1 MSVQENKEVI
11 LMATLLDE
19 AGIRQG
25 LEKVPGW
32 ERTGKEIKKKFT
44 FKNFVTALRFVNKVG
59 ELAESMDH
67 HPDILIHGY
76 KFVTL
81 TLSTHSAGGLTRM
94 DFDLSQKIEKTAKD
108 LTTTT

>member
-1 MSVQENKEVI
+1 
-11 LMATLLDE
+11 MATLLE
-19 AGIRQG
+19 EFRIQQA
-25 LEKVPGW
+25 LEKVPSW
-32 ERTGKEIKKKFT
+32 ERSGNKIRKDHK
-44 FKNFVTALRFVNKVG
+44 FKNFQEALQFVNKVG

-94 DFDLSQKIEKTAKD
+94 DFDLAQKIENVLGALKEDKSCPM
-108 LTTTT
+108 

>member
-1 MSVQENKEVI
+1 MEVRE
-11 LMATLLDE
+11 MAALLDE
-19 AGIRQG
+19 AGIQKWM
-25 LEKVPGW
+25 EKAPGW
-32 ERTGKEIKKKFT
+32 ERMGGEIKKKYK
-44 FKNFVTALRFVNKVG
+44 FKNFVEALKFVNRIG

-94 DFDLSQKIEKTAKD
+94 DFDLAQKIEATWTEFQS
-108 LTTTT
+108 LTPAA

>member
-1 MSVQENKEVI
+1 
-11 LMATLLDE
+11 MATLLDE
-19 AGIRQG
+19 AGIQQS

-32 ERTGKEIKKKFT
+32 ERMGNEIKKKFKL
-44 FKNFVTALRFVNKVG
+44 KNFVTALQFVNKVG

-67 HPDILIHGY
+67 HPDILVYGY

-94 DFDLSQKIEKTAKD
+94 DFDLAQKIEKMWKEFQL
-108 LTTTT
+108 LTGGS